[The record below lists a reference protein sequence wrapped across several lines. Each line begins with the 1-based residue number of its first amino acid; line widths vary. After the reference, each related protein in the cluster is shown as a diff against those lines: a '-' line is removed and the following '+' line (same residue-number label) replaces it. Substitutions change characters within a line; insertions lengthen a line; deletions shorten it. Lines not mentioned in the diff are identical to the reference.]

1 MAGEGS
7 AAGGSNQASRNPNLW
22 QQPGPTS
29 QVSPWDQASCS
40 PPGAEPWGAMR
51 PPCPPHG
58 QGPPPQ
64 TLQGLRSLRPT
75 GGGGGS
81 GCGEVT
87 GMEAGLGGGPK
98 NLGQKDH
105 KPRTPSS
112 PRTWVEPFDFS
123 TFPLFSLGE
132 WKRLGEVTESLAGR
146 DGQAGRVPGRAAAPR
161 AVHTRARRLLVL
173 LSSG

>member
-51 PPCPPHG
+51 PPCAPRG

-64 TLQGLRSLRPT
+64 NTAGPEEPKAHWWGGVGVAVERSL
-75 GGGGGS
+75 GW
-81 GCGEVT
+81 
-87 GMEAGLGGGPK
+87 GLVWEGAPK
-98 NLGQKDH
+98 
-105 KPRTPSS
+105 T
-112 PRTWVEPFDFS
+112 
-123 TFPLFSLGE
+123 
-132 WKRLGEVTESLAGR
+132 
-146 DGQAGRVPGRAAAPR
+146 
-161 AVHTRARRLLVL
+161 
-173 LSSG
+173 